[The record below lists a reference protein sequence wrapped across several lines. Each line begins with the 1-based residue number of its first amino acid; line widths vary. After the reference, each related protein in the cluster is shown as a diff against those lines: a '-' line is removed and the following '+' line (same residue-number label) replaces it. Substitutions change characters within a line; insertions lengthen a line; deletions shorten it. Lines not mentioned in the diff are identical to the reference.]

1 MYILVHKVCMYSN
14 TLRWLSLPLHCIFIS
29 KKLLSCTRGALAR
42 AAPVPQILL
51 PDFTIT
57 QSTPSEWR
65 KVEDK
70 GKDPH
75 AEGEMLHECTSHL
88 YRHTMQKH
96 KTYKNASM
104 PRLQCAFIAAL
115 FFVLPLLIHQFS
127 WLSDWSIIYHMT
139 AFMFTYIRNSVSRI
153 VTIQFDVRK
162 ADEGLWGWN
171 IHNSCNRGHAFTSP
185 HCSNHRYTA
194 ILIGKMNGF

>member
-65 KVEDK
+65 KVKDK
-70 GKDPH
+70 GKDPNH
-75 AEGEMLHECTSHL
+75 FLPSLVPRLLPVQKTAARGGAWVRGRRREWAWVRGLHECTTSHL
-88 YRHTMQKH
+88 HIHTNMKH
-96 KTYKNASM
+96 SI
-104 PRLQCAFIAAL
+104 PRLHVPSLEPCLSPF
-115 FFVLPLLIHQFS
+115 LPPVFL
-127 WLSDWSIIYHMT
+127 T
-139 AFMFTYIRNSVSRI
+139 
-153 VTIQFDVRK
+153 
-162 ADEGLWGWN
+162 
-171 IHNSCNRGHAFTSP
+171 
-185 HCSNHRYTA
+185 
-194 ILIGKMNGF
+194 